1 MNSACF
7 VKEFPISV
15 LLGALK
21 FTHQTARVTRGTE
34 EEGIGFRGK
43 SRRRR
48 MGGHFLDDH
57 GRGHLAHR
65 WEHSHMTSIVGGR
78 GIKL

>member
-1 MNSACF
+1 MFCERVSDFGLVGSSKIHSSNGS
-7 VKEFPISV
+7 SY
-15 LLGALK
+15 
-21 FTHQTARVTRGTE
+21 ARDGGG
-34 EEGIGFRGK
+34 GIGFRGK

-48 MGGHFLDDH
+48 MGGHFLDDR

-78 GIKL
+78 GTKL